1 MGVDTT
7 NMIGRVAKL
16 EGLVGKP
23 ELNGRLVVLKDFSD
37 ETQRFQ
43 ARLLSDPNST
53 AASVIVCVKR
63 TSFVE
68 QFPCAPVV
76 PGSDIN
82 GIEAGSVVDFAQCA
96 DAPNESTTSNNLD
109 PLLLRSSCV
118 VRGKAP
124 SSADSIRPTMSIS
137 QCVSIVPI
145 QNGIVEFE
153 DILFSGIGDRVRQ
166 RQVADH
172 GELYHPR
179 LQGRWNFGLS
189 RRQYRGEQVSYFQLQ
204 IRRGLC
210 GGSPPQH
217 GSSDGHSHHYQ

>member
-1 MGVDTT
+1 MGVDIT

-63 TSFVE
+63 TNLQLLTTSYEVVE

-96 DAPNESTTSNNLD
+96 DAPNESTYSNNLD
-109 PLLLRSSCV
+109 PLLFHSSCGI
-118 VRGKAP
+118 RGKAP

-137 QCVSIVPI
+137 QCVSIVPT
-145 QNGIVEFE
+145 QN
-153 DILFSGIGDRVRQ
+153 
-166 RQVADH
+166 
-172 GELYHPR
+172 
-179 LQGRWNFGLS
+179 
-189 RRQYRGEQVSYFQLQ
+189 
-204 IRRGLC
+204 
-210 GGSPPQH
+210 
-217 GSSDGHSHHYQ
+217 